1 MRKISTREPP
11 VSAHGAATRAFL
23 LFLVRRG
30 GYSLLFNHI
39 LMVFPALSNASR
51 HFSAEC
57 SWTNRQSAPQ
67 RMRRALREYSKI
79 ATTHLKAST
88 AFSLAPRTAS
98 TSVSASV
105 ASNPGRVRRVNCLES
120 DRRLNAMTRAS
131 TIATSRSFASTRTQS
146 GLKARCARRVRVGA
160 PTVRAVGADY
170 HNHGED
176 RRGSNESF
184 GGSTQHRTYAIS
196 PASQEAS
203 WKEHDDSYDFSDED
217 SDEDLVGE
225 YKGAVLVRANGQ
237 KGLATTNRTNNGRIG
252 GSWKKA
258 LGDLDSKS
266 KSTVGSNGSND
277 ATANGEDEIATGL
290 RDEVQTVE
298 TVEEARRVLKIL
310 LDNVGTEDRPMYHAC
325 DTEVAYI
332 DVSDQTPV
340 GHGVVTCFSVFIGPD
355 VNFAAPGESKRS
367 LLWVDTL
374 RGGDAVWDVF
384 KEYFENPNVKKVW
397 HNYSF
402 DRHVVENHHGIKLAG
417 FAADTM
423 HMARLWNSNRKLD
436 GGYSLEAL
444 SSSADAMSECAE
456 MLGAGAE
463 MMRAKRGM
471 KKIFGKPKLKKD
483 GTPGKTMILPPI
495 EEIQEDPESRD
506 RWIEYSALDAQ
517 ATWFLRES
525 LEAKLRGLSCEACP
539 ILTSKP
545 GFRKCVTLWDFYTFY
560 LAEFGELLTQM
571 ERNGLLV
578 DKEHLA
584 NAERMAMEDK
594 RKAEDYFRDWAAAK
608 CEGAKL
614 MNVGSGLQIR
624 QLLFA
629 GAKNKR
635 RDKPGVELTREFT
648 QESTEWTEWD
658 ANGREGKAPKKT
670 MKVLL
675 HGITTKP
682 IQVQTYTATGLPA
695 VSSVVLRALAGKP
708 GAARAIMD
716 NWDALPDEE
725 RTEEALKK
733 ACGTAFSAFGGGQ
746 EGVQACAAIDALNDV
761 AAIDTLLSNFII
773 PLQGD
778 DIRGPE
784 GRVHGALNINTETG
798 RLSARRPSL
807 QNQPALEKDRYGI
820 RKAFTAAPGNTLV
833 VADYGQLELRLLA
846 HMADCKSMQEAFEA
860 GGDFHSRTAL
870 GMYSNIKDAIQKG
883 EVVLEYGDQE
893 SGQDEAD
900 RPALVKDVF
909 ASERRKAKVLNF
921 SIAYGK
927 TAHGLAKD
935 WGTSLEEAANTVD
948 LWYADRPEVR
958 DWQEVQKSLAVE
970 KNLVRTL
977 LGRVRNLPDAS
988 SKNEA
993 FKSHALRASINTPI
1007 QGGAADIAMLAM
1019 LQIHRCPKLK
1029 ALGYKLLM
1037 QIHDEVILE
1046 GPEEHKDAALAL
1058 TKYHMENPFP
1068 GHVNLLNV
1076 ALAVDGDY
1084 AKTWYEAK

>member
-1 MRKISTREPP
+1 MHAATATEHTTPGASCVRRAINRRIRRSNARLASRSASGRGNSLHDRGIDESWRAEFTRTFAIST
-11 VSAHGAATRAFL
+11 
-23 LFLVRRG
+23 
-30 GYSLLFNHI
+30 
-39 LMVFPALSNASR
+39 
-51 HFSAEC
+51 
-57 SWTNRQSAPQ
+57 
-67 RMRRALREYSKI
+67 
-79 ATTHLKAST
+79 
-88 AFSLAPRTAS
+88 
-98 TSVSASV
+98 
-105 ASNPGRVRRVNCLES
+105 
-120 DRRLNAMTRAS
+120 
-131 TIATSRSFASTRTQS
+131 
-146 GLKARCARRVRVGA
+146 
-160 PTVRAVGADY
+160 
-170 HNHGED
+170 
-176 RRGSNESF
+176 
-184 GGSTQHRTYAIS
+184 
-196 PASQEAS
+196 ASQEVS
-203 WKEHDDSYDFSDED
+203 EQWFDEEDSD
-217 SDEDLVGE
+217 SDEDDD
-225 YKGAVLVRANGQ
+225 YRSGAVIVRANGT
-237 KGLATTNRTNNGRIG
+237 KGLATTKNTNNGRIG

-258 LGDLDSKS
+258 LGDFELKTNQSAA
-266 KSTVGSNGSND
+266 STSGK
-277 ATANGEDEIATGL
+277 TAAMPSEEGDIATGL

-298 TVEEARRVLKIL
+298 TVAEAKRVLKIL
-310 LDNVGTEDRPMYHAC
+310 LANIGTADRPLYHAC
-325 DTEVAYI
+325 DTEVSHI
-332 DVSDQTPV
+332 KVSDQTPV
-340 GHGVVTCFSVFIGPD
+340 GHGQVTCFSVFCGPD
-355 VNFAAPGESKRS
+355 VNFAPDGESKRS
-367 LLWVDTL
+367 LLWVDTM
-374 RGGDAVWDVF
+374 RGGDGVWEVF
-384 KEYFENPNVKKVW
+384 KEYFENPDVKKVW

-402 DRHVVENHHGIKLAG
+402 DRHVVENHHGIQLAG

-444 SSSADAMSECAE
+444 SSSADAMSDCAE

-463 MMRAKRGM
+463 MMRSKRSM
-471 KKIFGKPKLKKD
+471 KKIFGKAKLKKD
-483 GTPGKTMILPPI
+483 GTPGKTMILPPV

-506 RWIEYSALDAQ
+506 KWIEYSALDAQ

-525 LEAKLRGLSCEACP
+525 LEAKLRGMSCEACS
-539 ILTSKP
+539 ILTGKP
-545 GFRKCVTLWDFYTFY
+545 GFRKCTTLWDFYTYY
-560 LAEFGELLTQM
+560 LAEFGNLLTQM
-571 ERNGLLV
+571 ERNGLRV
-578 DKEHLA
+578 DKDHLA
-584 NAERMAMEDK
+584 NAEKMALEDK
-594 RKAEDYFRDWAAAK
+594 RVAEDYFRNWAATK

-614 MNVGSGLQIR
+614 MNVGSGLQVR

-648 QESTEWTEWD
+648 QESTEWLEWD
-658 ANGREGKAPKKT
+658 RAGREGKAPKKT
-670 MKVLL
+670 MKLAL
-675 HGITTKP
+675 HGITKKP
-682 IQVQTYTATGLPA
+682 IQVMTYTATGLPA

-708 GAARAIMD
+708 AAARSIMD
-716 NWDALPDEE
+716 NWDELPDEE
-725 RTEEALKK
+725 KTEEKLKK
-733 ACGTAFSAFGGGQ
+733 QCGTAFDAFGGGKD
-746 EGVQACAAIDALNDV
+746 GVEACAAIDALNDV

-820 RKAFTAAPGNTLV
+820 RKAFRAEEGNVLV

-846 HMADCKSMQEAFEA
+846 HMADCKSMREAFEA

-870 GMYSNIKDAIQKG
+870 GMYPNIKKAMEAG
-883 EVVLEYGDQE
+883 EVLLEYGDQE
-893 SGQDEAD
+893 GEDD
-900 RPALVKDVF
+900 GNRPPLLKDMF

-935 WGTSLEEAANTVD
+935 WGTSLEEAASTVA
-948 LWYADRPEVR
+948 LWYSDRPEVQE
-958 DWQEVQKSLAVE
+958 WQEVQKKLAME

-977 LGRVRNLPDAS
+977 LCRVRNLPDAS
-988 SKNEA
+988 SKNDA

-1019 LQIHRCPKLK
+1019 LQIQRCPKLK

-1046 GPEEHKDAALAL
+1046 GPEEHKDEALAL

-1076 ALAVDGDY
+1076 ELAVDGDY

>member
-1 MRKISTREPP
+1 MHAATATGHTSPGASCTRRVINRRIRRSNARLASRSASGRGNSLHDRGLDASWRAEFTRTFAIST
-11 VSAHGAATRAFL
+11 
-23 LFLVRRG
+23 
-30 GYSLLFNHI
+30 
-39 LMVFPALSNASR
+39 
-51 HFSAEC
+51 
-57 SWTNRQSAPQ
+57 
-67 RMRRALREYSKI
+67 
-79 ATTHLKAST
+79 
-88 AFSLAPRTAS
+88 
-98 TSVSASV
+98 
-105 ASNPGRVRRVNCLES
+105 
-120 DRRLNAMTRAS
+120 
-131 TIATSRSFASTRTQS
+131 
-146 GLKARCARRVRVGA
+146 
-160 PTVRAVGADY
+160 
-170 HNHGED
+170 
-176 RRGSNESF
+176 
-184 GGSTQHRTYAIS
+184 
-196 PASQEAS
+196 ASQEVS
-203 WKEHDDSYDFSDED
+203 EQWFDEEDSD
-217 SDEDLVGE
+217 SDEDDD
-225 YKGAVLVRANGQ
+225 YRSGAVIVRANGT
-237 KGLATTNRTNNGRIG
+237 KGLATTKNTNNGRIG

-258 LGDLDSKS
+258 LGDFELKTNQSAA
-266 KSTVGSNGSND
+266 STSGK
-277 ATANGEDEIATGL
+277 TAAMPSEEGDIATGL

-298 TVEEARRVLKIL
+298 TVAEAKRVLKIL
-310 LDNVGTEDRPMYHAC
+310 LANIGTADRPLYHAC
-325 DTEVAYI
+325 DTEVSHI
-332 DVSDQTPV
+332 EVSDQTPV
-340 GHGVVTCFSVFIGPD
+340 GHGQVTCFSVFCGPD
-355 VNFAAPGESKRS
+355 VNFAPDGESKRS
-367 LLWVDTL
+367 LLWVDTM
-374 RGGDAVWDVF
+374 RGGDGVWEVF
-384 KEYFENPNVKKVW
+384 KEYFENADVKKVW

-402 DRHVVENHHGIKLAG
+402 DRHVVENHHGIQLAG

-444 SSSADAMSECAE
+444 SSSADAMSDCAE

-463 MMRAKRGM
+463 MMRSKRSM
-471 KKIFGKPKLKKD
+471 KKIFGKAKLKKD
-483 GTPGKTMILPPI
+483 GTPGKTMILPPV

-506 RWIEYSALDAQ
+506 KWIEYSALDAQ

-525 LEAKLRGLSCEACP
+525 LEAKLRGMSCEACS

-545 GFRKCVTLWDFYTFY
+545 GFRKCTTLWDFYTYY
-560 LAEFGELLTQM
+560 LAEFGNLLTQM
-571 ERNGLLV
+571 ERNGLRV
-578 DKEHLA
+578 DKDHLA
-584 NAERMAMEDK
+584 NAEKMALEDK
-594 RKAEDYFRDWAAAK
+594 RVAEDYFRNWAATK

-614 MNVGSGLQIR
+614 MNVGSGLQVR

-648 QESTEWTEWD
+648 QESTEWLEWD
-658 ANGREGKAPKKT
+658 RSGREGKAPKKT
-670 MKVLL
+670 MKLAL
-675 HGITTKP
+675 HGITKKP
-682 IQVQTYTATGLPA
+682 IQVMTYTATGLPA

-708 GAARAIMD
+708 GAARSIMD
-716 NWDALPDEE
+716 NWDELPDEE
-725 RTEEALKK
+725 KTEEKLKK
-733 ACGTAFSAFGGGQ
+733 QCGTAFDAFGGGKD
-746 EGVQACAAIDALNDV
+746 GVEACAAIDALNDV

-820 RKAFTAAPGNTLV
+820 RKAFRAEEGNVLV

-846 HMADCKSMQEAFEA
+846 HMADCKSMREAFEA

-870 GMYSNIKDAIQKG
+870 GMYPNIKKAMEAG
-883 EVVLEYGDQE
+883 EVLLEYGDQE
-893 SGQDEAD
+893 GEDD
-900 RPALVKDVF
+900 GNRPPLLKDMF

-935 WGTSLEEAANTVD
+935 WGTSLEEAASTVA
-948 LWYADRPEVR
+948 LWYSDRPEVQE
-958 DWQEVQKSLAVE
+958 WQEVQKKLAME

-988 SKNEA
+988 SKNDA

-1019 LQIHRCPKLK
+1019 LQIQRCPKLK

-1046 GPEEHKDAALAL
+1046 GPEEHKDEALAL

-1076 ALAVDGDY
+1076 ELAVDGDY

>member
-1 MRKISTREPP
+1 M
-11 VSAHGAATRAFL
+11 HAATAT
-23 LFLVRRG
+23 G
-30 GYSLLFNHI
+30 HATPG
-39 LMVFPALSNASR
+39 AS
-51 HFSAEC
+51 
-57 SWTNRQSAPQ
+57 
-67 RMRRALREYSKI
+67 Y
-79 ATTHLKAST
+79 
-88 AFSLAPRTAS
+88 
-98 TSVSASV
+98 
-105 ASNPGRVRRVNCLES
+105 
-120 DRRLNAMTRAS
+120 
-131 TIATSRSFASTRTQS
+131 
-146 GLKARCARRVRVGA
+146 ARRVTNRRIRRSNARLASRSASGRGNSLLDRGLDSSW
-160 PTVRAVGADY
+160 RA
-170 HNHGED
+170 E
-176 RRGSNESF
+176 F
-184 GGSTQHRTYAIS
+184 TRTFAIS
-196 PASQEAS
+196 TASQEVS
-203 WKEHDDSYDFSDED
+203 EQWFDEEDSD
-217 SDEDLVGE
+217 SDEDDD
-225 YKGAVLVRANGQ
+225 YRSGAVIVRANGT
-237 KGLATTNRTNNGRIG
+237 KGLATTKNTNNGRIG

-258 LGDLDSKS
+258 LGDFELKTNQSAA
-266 KSTVGSNGSND
+266 STSGKTT
-277 ATANGEDEIATGL
+277 ATPSEEGDIATGL

-298 TVEEARRVLKIL
+298 TVAEAKRVLKIL
-310 LDNVGTEDRPMYHAC
+310 LANIGTADRPLYHAC
-325 DTEVAYI
+325 DTEVSHI
-332 DVSDQTPV
+332 EVSDQTPV
-340 GHGVVTCFSVFIGPD
+340 GHGQVTCFSVFCGPD
-355 VNFAAPGESKRS
+355 VNFAPDGESKRS
-367 LLWVDTL
+367 LLWVDTM
-374 RGGDAVWDVF
+374 RGGDGVWEVF
-384 KEYFENPNVKKVW
+384 KEYFENPDVKKVW

-402 DRHVVENHHGIKLAG
+402 DRHVVENHHGIQLAG

-444 SSSADAMSECAE
+444 SSSADAMSDCAE

-463 MMRAKRGM
+463 MMRSKRSM
-471 KKIFGKPKLKKD
+471 KKIFGKAKLKKD
-483 GTPGKTMILPPI
+483 GTPGKTMILPPV

-506 RWIEYSALDAQ
+506 KWIEYSALDAQ

-525 LEAKLRGLSCEACP
+525 LEAKLRGMSCEACS

-545 GFRKCVTLWDFYTFY
+545 GFRKCTTLWDFYTYY
-560 LAEFGELLTQM
+560 LAEFGNLLTQM
-571 ERNGLLV
+571 ERNGLRV
-578 DKEHLA
+578 DKDHLA
-584 NAERMAMEDK
+584 NAEKMALEDK
-594 RKAEDYFRDWAAAK
+594 RVAEDYFRNWAATK

-614 MNVGSGLQIR
+614 MNVGSGLQVR

-648 QESTEWTEWD
+648 QESTEWLEWD
-658 ANGREGKAPKKT
+658 KAGREGKAPKKT
-670 MKVLL
+670 MKLAL
-675 HGITTKP
+675 HGITKKP
-682 IQVQTYTATGLPA
+682 IQVMTYTATGLPA

-708 GAARAIMD
+708 AAARSIMD
-716 NWDALPDEE
+716 NWDELPDEE
-725 RTEEALKK
+725 KTEEKLKK
-733 ACGTAFSAFGGGQ
+733 QCGTAFDAFGGGKD
-746 EGVQACAAIDALNDV
+746 GVEACAAIDALNDV

-820 RKAFTAAPGNTLV
+820 RKAFRAEEGNVLV

-846 HMADCKSMQEAFEA
+846 HMADCKSMREAFEA

-870 GMYSNIKDAIQKG
+870 GMYPNIKKAMEAG
-883 EVVLEYGDQE
+883 EVLLEYGDQE
-893 SGQDEAD
+893 GEDD
-900 RPALVKDVF
+900 GNRPPLLKDMF

-935 WGTSLEEAANTVD
+935 WGTSLEEAASTVA
-948 LWYADRPEVR
+948 LWYSDRPEVQE
-958 DWQEVQKSLAVE
+958 WQEVQKKLAME

-988 SKNEA
+988 SKNDA

-1019 LQIHRCPKLK
+1019 LQIQRCPKLK

-1046 GPEEHKDAALAL
+1046 GPEEHKDEALAL

-1076 ALAVDGDY
+1076 ELAVDGDY

>member
-1 MRKISTREPP
+1 M
-11 VSAHGAATRAFL
+11 HAATATGHTSPGASCT
-23 LFLVRRG
+23 RRVI
-30 GYSLLFNHI
+30 NRRI
-39 LMVFPALSNASR
+39 RRSNARLAS
-51 HFSAEC
+51 
-57 SWTNRQSAPQ
+57 QSASG
-67 RMRRALREYSKI
+67 RGN
-79 ATTHLKAST
+79 
-88 AFSLAPRTAS
+88 SLH
-98 TSVSASV
+98 
-105 ASNPGRVRRVNCLES
+105 
-120 DRRLNAMTRAS
+120 DRRLDASWRAE
-131 TIATSRSFASTRTQS
+131 FTRT
-146 GLKARCARRVRVGA
+146 
-160 PTVRAVGADY
+160 
-170 HNHGED
+170 
-176 RRGSNESF
+176 F
-184 GGSTQHRTYAIS
+184 AIS
-196 PASQEAS
+196 TASQEVS
-203 WKEHDDSYDFSDED
+203 EQWFDEEDSD
-217 SDEDLVGE
+217 SDEDDD
-225 YKGAVLVRANGQ
+225 YRSGAVIVRANGT
-237 KGLATTNRTNNGRIG
+237 KGLATTKNTNNGRIG

-258 LGDLDSKS
+258 LGDFELKTNQSAA
-266 KSTVGSNGSND
+266 STSGK
-277 ATANGEDEIATGL
+277 TAAMPSEEGDIATGL

-298 TVEEARRVLKIL
+298 TVAEAKRVLKIL
-310 LDNVGTEDRPMYHAC
+310 LANIGTADRPLYHAC
-325 DTEVAYI
+325 DTEVSHI
-332 DVSDQTPV
+332 EVSDQTPV
-340 GHGVVTCFSVFIGPD
+340 GHGQVTCFSVFCGPD
-355 VNFAAPGESKRS
+355 VNFAPDGESKRS
-367 LLWVDTL
+367 LLWVDTM
-374 RGGDAVWDVF
+374 RGGDGVWEVF
-384 KEYFENPNVKKVW
+384 KEYFENADVKKVW

-402 DRHVVENHHGIKLAG
+402 DRHVVENHHGIQLAG

-444 SSSADAMSECAE
+444 SSSADAMSDCAE

-463 MMRAKRGM
+463 MMRSKRSM
-471 KKIFGKPKLKKD
+471 KKIFGKAKLKKD
-483 GTPGKTMILPPI
+483 GTPGKTMILPPV

-506 RWIEYSALDAQ
+506 KWIEYSALDAQ

-525 LEAKLRGLSCEACP
+525 LEAKLRGMSCEACS

-545 GFRKCVTLWDFYTFY
+545 GFRKCTTLWDFYTYY
-560 LAEFGELLTQM
+560 LAEFGNLLTQM
-571 ERNGLLV
+571 ERNGLRV
-578 DKEHLA
+578 DKDHLA
-584 NAERMAMEDK
+584 NAEKMALEDK
-594 RKAEDYFRDWAAAK
+594 RVAEDYFRNWAATK

-614 MNVGSGLQIR
+614 MNVGSGLQVR

-648 QESTEWTEWD
+648 QESTEWLEWD
-658 ANGREGKAPKKT
+658 RSGREGKAPKKT
-670 MKVLL
+670 MKLAL
-675 HGITTKP
+675 HGITKKP
-682 IQVQTYTATGLPA
+682 IQVMTYTATGLPA

-708 GAARAIMD
+708 GAARSIMD
-716 NWDALPDEE
+716 NWDELPDEE
-725 RTEEALKK
+725 KTEDKLKK
-733 ACGTAFSAFGGGQ
+733 QCGTAFDAFGGGKD
-746 EGVQACAAIDALNDV
+746 GVEACAAIDALNDV

-820 RKAFTAAPGNTLV
+820 RKAFRAEEGNVLV

-846 HMADCKSMQEAFEA
+846 HMADCKSMREAFEA

-870 GMYSNIKDAIQKG
+870 GMYPNIKKAMEAG
-883 EVVLEYGDQE
+883 EVLLEYGDQE
-893 SGQDEAD
+893 GEDD
-900 RPALVKDVF
+900 GNRPPLLKDMF

-935 WGTSLEEAANTVD
+935 WGTSLEEAASTVA
-948 LWYADRPEVR
+948 LWYSDRPEVQE
-958 DWQEVQKSLAVE
+958 WQEVQKKLAME

-988 SKNEA
+988 SKNDA

-1019 LQIHRCPKLK
+1019 LQIQRCPKLK

-1046 GPEEHKDAALAL
+1046 GPEEHKDEALAL

-1076 ALAVDGDY
+1076 ELAVDGDY

>member
-1 MRKISTREPP
+1 MHAATATGHTTPGASCVRRAINRRIRRSNARLASRSASGRGNSLLDRGLDSSWRAEFTRTFAIST
-11 VSAHGAATRAFL
+11 
-23 LFLVRRG
+23 
-30 GYSLLFNHI
+30 
-39 LMVFPALSNASR
+39 
-51 HFSAEC
+51 
-57 SWTNRQSAPQ
+57 
-67 RMRRALREYSKI
+67 
-79 ATTHLKAST
+79 
-88 AFSLAPRTAS
+88 
-98 TSVSASV
+98 
-105 ASNPGRVRRVNCLES
+105 
-120 DRRLNAMTRAS
+120 
-131 TIATSRSFASTRTQS
+131 
-146 GLKARCARRVRVGA
+146 
-160 PTVRAVGADY
+160 
-170 HNHGED
+170 
-176 RRGSNESF
+176 
-184 GGSTQHRTYAIS
+184 
-196 PASQEAS
+196 ASQEVS
-203 WKEHDDSYDFSDED
+203 EQWFDEEDSD
-217 SDEDLVGE
+217 SDEDDD
-225 YKGAVLVRANGQ
+225 YRSGAVIVRANGT
-237 KGLATTNRTNNGRIG
+237 KGLATTKNTNNGRIG

-258 LGDLDSKS
+258 LGDFELKTNQSAA
-266 KSTVGSNGSND
+266 STSGKTT
-277 ATANGEDEIATGL
+277 ATPSEEGDIATGL

-298 TVEEARRVLKIL
+298 TVAEAKRVLKIL
-310 LDNVGTEDRPMYHAC
+310 LANIGTADRPLYHAC
-325 DTEVAYI
+325 DTEVSHI
-332 DVSDQTPV
+332 EVSDQTPV
-340 GHGVVTCFSVFIGPD
+340 GHGQVTCFSVFCGPD
-355 VNFAAPGESKRS
+355 VNFAPDGESKRS
-367 LLWVDTL
+367 LLWVDTM
-374 RGGDAVWDVF
+374 RGGDGVWEVF
-384 KEYFENPNVKKVW
+384 KEYFENPDVKKVW

-402 DRHVVENHHGIKLAG
+402 DRHVVENHHGIQLAG

-444 SSSADAMSECAE
+444 SSSADAMSDCAE

-463 MMRAKRGM
+463 MMRSKRSM
-471 KKIFGKPKLKKD
+471 KKIFGKAKLKKD
-483 GTPGKTMILPPI
+483 GTPGKTMILPPV

-506 RWIEYSALDAQ
+506 KWIEYSALDAQ

-525 LEAKLRGLSCEACP
+525 LEAKLRGMSCEACS

-545 GFRKCVTLWDFYTFY
+545 GFRKCTTLWDFYTYY
-560 LAEFGELLTQM
+560 LAEFGNLLTQM
-571 ERNGLLV
+571 ERNGLRV
-578 DKEHLA
+578 DKDHLA
-584 NAERMAMEDK
+584 NAEKMALEDK
-594 RKAEDYFRDWAAAK
+594 RVAEDYFRNWAATK

-614 MNVGSGLQIR
+614 MNVGSGLQVR

-648 QESTEWTEWD
+648 QESTEWLEWD
-658 ANGREGKAPKKT
+658 KAGREGKAPKKT
-670 MKVLL
+670 MKLAL
-675 HGITTKP
+675 HGITKKP
-682 IQVQTYTATGLPA
+682 IQVMTYTATGLPA

-708 GAARAIMD
+708 GAARSIMD
-716 NWDALPDEE
+716 NWDELPDEE
-725 RTEEALKK
+725 KTEEKLKK
-733 ACGTAFSAFGGGQ
+733 QCGTAFGAFGGGKD
-746 EGVQACAAIDALNDV
+746 GVEACAAIDALNDV

-820 RKAFTAAPGNTLV
+820 RKAFRAEEGNVLV

-846 HMADCKSMQEAFEA
+846 HMADCKSMREAFEA

-870 GMYSNIKDAIQKG
+870 GMYPNIKKAMEAG
-883 EVVLEYGDQE
+883 EVLLEYGDQE
-893 SGQDEAD
+893 GEDD
-900 RPALVKDVF
+900 GNRPPLLKDMF

-935 WGTSLEEAANTVD
+935 WGTSLEEAASTVA
-948 LWYADRPEVR
+948 LWYSDRPEVQE
-958 DWQEVQKSLAVE
+958 WQEVQKKLAME

-988 SKNEA
+988 SKNDA

-1019 LQIHRCPKLK
+1019 LQIQRCPKLK

-1046 GPEEHKDAALAL
+1046 GPEEHKDEALAL

-1076 ALAVDGDY
+1076 ELAVDGDY

>member
-1 MRKISTREPP
+1 MSSLPGFAP
-11 VSAHGAATRAFL
+11 CVSARSSGCAP
-23 LFLVRRG
+23 G
-30 GYSLLFNHI
+30 S
-39 LMVFPALSNASR
+39 SSR
-51 HFSAEC
+51 S
-57 SWTNRQSAPQ
+57 
-67 RMRRALREYSKI
+67 
-79 ATTHLKAST
+79 
-88 AFSLAPRTAS
+88 
-98 TSVSASV
+98 
-105 ASNPGRVRRVNCLES
+105 
-120 DRRLNAMTRAS
+120 TRAS
-131 TIATSRSFASTRTQS
+131 NARSGGVERARARWTGASGTGVANRT
-146 GLKARCARRVRVGA
+146 GWRRA
-160 PTVRAVGADY
+160 
-170 HNHGED
+170 
-176 RRGSNESF
+176 
-184 GGSTQHRTYAIS
+184 YAIS
-196 PASQEAS
+196 PASQEAG
-203 WKEHDDSYDFSDED
+203 EAEEEFGDEDSDD
-217 SDEDLVGE
+217 SDEDLTGE
-225 YKGAVLVRANGQ
+225 YRGAVLVRSNGQ

-252 GSWKKA
+252 GSWKRA
-258 LGDLDSKS
+258 LGDFEPK
-266 KSTVGSNGSND
+266 TNGSR
-277 ATANGEDEIATGL
+277 AINGVTGVAVQADGDEIATGL
-290 RDEVQTVE
+290 RDDVQTVE

-310 LDNVGTEDRPMYHAC
+310 LANAGTEDRPLYHAC

-340 GHGVVTCFSVFIGPD
+340 GHGHVTCFSVFCGPD
-355 VNFAAPGESKRS
+355 VNFAPDGESKRS

-374 RGGDAVWDVF
+374 RGGDGVWEVF

-402 DRHVVENHHGIKLAG
+402 DRHVIENHHGIKLAG

-423 HMARLWNSNRKLD
+423 HMARLWNSNRALD

-444 SSSADAMSECAE
+444 SSSADAMSDCAE

-483 GTPGKTMILPPI
+483 GTPGKTLILPPI
-495 EEIQEDPESRD
+495 EEIQEDKESRD

-525 LEAKLRGLSCEACP
+525 LEAKLRGMSCEACS
-539 ILTSKP
+539 ILAGKP

-560 LAEFGELLTQM
+560 LADFGNLLTQM

-578 DKEHLA
+578 DKAHLA
-584 NAERMAMEDK
+584 NAEKMALEDK
-594 RKAEDYFRDWAAAK
+594 RVAEDYFRNWAAAK
-608 CEGAKL
+608 CEDAKF

-635 RDKPGVELTREFT
+635 RDKPGVELAREFT
-648 QESTEWTEWD
+648 QDSAEWIAWD
-658 ANGREGKAPKKT
+658 AAGREGKAPKKT
-670 MKVLL
+670 MKVAL
-675 HGITTKP
+675 HGITVKP

-695 VSSVVLRALAGKP
+695 VSSVVLRSLAGKP
-708 GAARAIMD
+708 GAARAILD
-716 NWDALPDEE
+716 SWDTLPASDKAEE
-725 RTEEALKK
+725 VLKK
-733 ACGTAFSAFGGGQ
+733 ACGGAYEAFGGGK

-820 RKAFTAAPGNTLV
+820 RKAFTAAPGNILV

-870 GMYSNIKDAIQKG
+870 GMYANIKEAIEKG

-893 SGQDEAD
+893 EGVDEKD

-935 WGTSLEEAANTVD
+935 WGTSLEEAANTVE

-958 DWQEVQKSLAVE
+958 DWQEVQKKLAVE

-1019 LQIHRCPKLK
+1019 LQIQRCPRLK
-1029 ALGYKLLM
+1029 ELGYKLLM

-1046 GPEEHKDAALAL
+1046 GPEEHKEEALAL

-1076 ALAVDGDY
+1076 ALAVDGNY

>member
-1 MRKISTREPP
+1 MSLARGLTAASASNGASSSACGVRAKQQAIRSYSERARGIEPKTP
-11 VSAHGAATRAFL
+11 SS
-23 LFLVRRG
+23 RG
-30 GYSLLFNHI
+30 GS
-39 LMVFPALSNASR
+39 SGWRNA
-51 HFSAEC
+51 
-57 SWTNRQSAPQ
+57 
-67 RMRRALREYSKI
+67 RRASLR
-79 ATTHLKAST
+79 
-88 AFSLAPRTAS
+88 
-98 TSVSASV
+98 
-105 ASNPGRVRRVNCLES
+105 
-120 DRRLNAMTRAS
+120 RA
-131 TIATSRSFASTRTQS
+131 
-146 GLKARCARRVRVGA
+146 
-160 PTVRAVGADY
+160 
-170 HNHGED
+170 
-176 RRGSNESF
+176 
-184 GGSTQHRTYAIS
+184 YAIS
-196 PASQEAS
+196 PASQEAG
-203 WKEHDDSYDFSDED
+203 EAEEGYNDDIDSED
-217 SDEDLVGE
+217 SDEDLTGE
-225 YKGAVLVRANGQ
+225 YRGAVLVRSNGQ

-252 GSWKKA
+252 GSWKRA
-258 LGDLDSKS
+258 LAGSDYVSKS
-266 KSTVGSNGSND
+266 KGVEPSKMALDEAQVN
-277 ATANGEDEIATGL
+277 EDEEIATGL

-310 LDNVGTEDRPMYHAC
+310 LDNAGTAKRPLYHAC

-340 GHGVVTCFSVFIGPD
+340 GHGQVTCFSVFCGPD
-355 VNFAAPGESKRS
+355 VNFAPEGESKRS

-374 RGGDAVWDVF
+374 RGGEGVWEVF

-423 HMARLWNSNRKLD
+423 HMARLWNSNRGLD

-444 SSSADAMSECAE
+444 SSSAEVMSDCAE

-483 GTPGKTMILPPI
+483 GTPGKTIILPPV
-495 EEIQEDPESRD
+495 EEIQEDVEQRD
-506 RWIEYSALDAQ
+506 KWIEYSALDAQ

-525 LEAKLRGLSCEACP
+525 LEAKLRGMSCEACP
-539 ILTSKP
+539 ILASKP
-545 GFRKCVTLWDFYTFY
+545 GYRKCVTLWDFYTFY
-560 LAEFGELLTQM
+560 LAEFGNLLTQM
-571 ERNGLLV
+571 DRNGLLV

-584 NAERMAMEDK
+584 NAEKMALEDK
-594 RKAEDYFRDWAAAK
+594 RVAEEYFRTWASAK

-635 RDKPGVELTREFT
+635 RDKPGVELVREFT
-648 QESTEWTEWD
+648 QESTEWLAWD
-658 ANGREGKAPKKT
+658 AAGREGKAPKKT
-670 MKVLL
+670 MKVAL
-675 HGITTKP
+675 HGITVKP
-682 IQVQTYTATGLPA
+682 IPVQTFTATGLPA
-695 VSSVVLRALAGKP
+695 VSSVVLRSLAGKP

-716 NWDALPDEE
+716 AWDTLSDAEKS
-725 RTEEALKK
+725 EEALKK
-733 ACGTAFSAFGGGQ
+733 ACGGAFDAFGGGQ

-820 RKAFTAAPGNTLV
+820 RKAFTAGPGNVLV

-846 HMADCKSMQEAFEA
+846 HMAGCKSMREAFEA

-870 GMYSNIKDAIQKG
+870 GMYSNIKDAIAKG
-883 EVVLEYGDQE
+883 EVVLEYGEQE
-893 SGQDEAD
+893 EGVDEKD

-927 TAHGLAKD
+927 TAHGLSKD
-935 WGTSLEEAANTVD
+935 WGTSLEEAANTVE
-948 LWYADRPEVR
+948 LWYSDRPEVR
-958 DWQEVQKSLAVE
+958 DWQEVQKKMAVE

-1019 LQIHRCPKLK
+1019 LQIQRCPRLK
-1029 ALGYKLLM
+1029 ELGYKLLM

-1046 GPEEHKDAALAL
+1046 GPEEHKDEALAL

-1068 GHVNLLNV
+1068 GHVNLLDV

-1084 AKTWYEAK
+1084 AKTWYDAK

>member
-1 MRKISTREPP
+1 MHAATATGHTTPGASCARHVINRRIRRSNARLASRSASGRGNSLHDRGLSASGRAEFTRTFAIST
-11 VSAHGAATRAFL
+11 
-23 LFLVRRG
+23 
-30 GYSLLFNHI
+30 
-39 LMVFPALSNASR
+39 
-51 HFSAEC
+51 
-57 SWTNRQSAPQ
+57 
-67 RMRRALREYSKI
+67 
-79 ATTHLKAST
+79 
-88 AFSLAPRTAS
+88 
-98 TSVSASV
+98 
-105 ASNPGRVRRVNCLES
+105 
-120 DRRLNAMTRAS
+120 
-131 TIATSRSFASTRTQS
+131 
-146 GLKARCARRVRVGA
+146 
-160 PTVRAVGADY
+160 
-170 HNHGED
+170 
-176 RRGSNESF
+176 
-184 GGSTQHRTYAIS
+184 
-196 PASQEAS
+196 ASQEVS
-203 WKEHDDSYDFSDED
+203 EQWFDEEDSD
-217 SDEDLVGE
+217 SDEDDD
-225 YKGAVLVRANGQ
+225 YRSGAVIVRANGT
-237 KGLATTNRTNNGRIG
+237 KGLATTKNTNNGRIG

-258 LGDLDSKS
+258 LGDFELKTNQSAA
-266 KSTVGSNGSND
+266 STSGKTT
-277 ATANGEDEIATGL
+277 ATPSEEGDIATGL

-298 TVEEARRVLKIL
+298 TVAEAKRVLKIL
-310 LDNVGTEDRPMYHAC
+310 LANIGTADRPLYHAC
-325 DTEVAYI
+325 DTEVSHI
-332 DVSDQTPV
+332 EVSDQTPV
-340 GHGVVTCFSVFIGPD
+340 GHGQVTCFSVFCGPD
-355 VNFAAPGESKRS
+355 VNFAPDGESKRS
-367 LLWVDTL
+367 LLWVDTM
-374 RGGDAVWDVF
+374 RGGDGVWEVF
-384 KEYFENPNVKKVW
+384 KEYFENPDVKKVW

-402 DRHVVENHHGIKLAG
+402 DRHVVENHHGIQLAG

-444 SSSADAMSECAE
+444 SSSADAMSDCAE

-463 MMRAKRGM
+463 MMRSKRSM
-471 KKIFGKPKLKKD
+471 KKIFGKAKLKKD
-483 GTPGKTMILPPI
+483 GTPGKTMILPPV

-506 RWIEYSALDAQ
+506 KWIEYSALDAQ

-525 LEAKLRGLSCEACP
+525 LEAKLRGMSCEACP

-545 GFRKCVTLWDFYTFY
+545 GFRKCTTLWDFYTYY
-560 LAEFGELLTQM
+560 LAEFGNLLTQM
-571 ERNGLLV
+571 ERNGLRV
-578 DKEHLA
+578 DKDHLA
-584 NAERMAMEDK
+584 NAEKMALEDK
-594 RKAEDYFRDWAAAK
+594 KVAEDYFRNWAATK

-614 MNVGSGLQIR
+614 MNVGSGLQVR

-648 QESTEWTEWD
+648 QESTEWLEWD
-658 ANGREGKAPKKT
+658 KAGREGKAPKKT
-670 MKVLL
+670 MKLAL
-675 HGITTKP
+675 HGITKKP
-682 IQVQTYTATGLPA
+682 IQVMTYTATGLPA

-708 GAARAIMD
+708 GAARSIMD
-716 NWDALPDEE
+716 NWDELPDEE
-725 RTEEALKK
+725 KTEEKLKK
-733 ACGTAFSAFGGGQ
+733 QCGTAFDAFGGGKD
-746 EGVQACAAIDALNDV
+746 GVEACAAIDALNDV

-820 RKAFTAAPGNTLV
+820 RKAFRAEEGNVLV

-846 HMADCKSMQEAFEA
+846 HMADCKSMREAFEA

-870 GMYSNIKDAIQKG
+870 GMYPNIKKAMEAG
-883 EVVLEYGDQE
+883 EVLLEYGDQE
-893 SGQDEAD
+893 GEDD
-900 RPALVKDVF
+900 GNRPPLLKDMF

-935 WGTSLEEAANTVD
+935 WGTSLEEAASTVA
-948 LWYADRPEVR
+948 LWYSDRPEVQE
-958 DWQEVQKSLAVE
+958 WQEVQKKLATE

-988 SKNEA
+988 SKNDA

-1019 LQIHRCPKLK
+1019 LQIQRCPKLK

-1046 GPEEHKDAALAL
+1046 GPEEHKDEALAL
-1058 TKYHMENPFP
+1058 TKYHMEHPFP
-1068 GHVNLLNV
+1068 GHVNLLNIE
-1076 ALAVDGDY
+1076 LAVDGDY